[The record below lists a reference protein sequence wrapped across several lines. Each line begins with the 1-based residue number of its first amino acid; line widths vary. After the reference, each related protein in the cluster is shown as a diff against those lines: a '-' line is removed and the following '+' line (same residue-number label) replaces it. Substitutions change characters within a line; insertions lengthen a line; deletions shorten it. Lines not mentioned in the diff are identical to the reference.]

1 MQQHFGYSVYYH
13 CRHRGVILIFPI
25 SYMTLEQT
33 EKSIRIHCM
42 SVQIKL
48 KQKTNKERKK
58 NTAENTVRTIQIY
71 RSNIRQGKALAT
83 FVQMDTPSPNAT
95 VQHCL
100 SLTSFVRSSPSQAFT
115 INGIVACVVNAI
127 LAITATIVNALVI
140 LTFWKS
146 PNLRT
151 KAPFFLIMVLSLT
164 DFAVGVLVHP
174 MFIVMMIRQLTGRGD
189 CISKTIYLAATTLFP
204 GLSGAT
210 LTVINVERY
219 LAIAHPFFYQRR
231 VTKENL
237 LVATLLSW
245 SSWIPII
252 VTAFF
257 NTKLENKLVIFYVTA
272 MCLLT
277 TLVYL
282 RIYLIARQKRRLA
295 PKPLTAT
302 TECCLQVK
310 CSTVGLDSE
319 PARNA
324 ADKREKLTEFIKDVK
339 LAKTFVLIVV
349 CSQVCYFPSVVYH
362 VYLYLNKGAAVT
374 MPLMIAGAWVL
385 TFITINSTLNSLIFF
400 WKNSQLRNEM
410 LRIVRCG

>member
-1 MQQHFGYSVYYH
+1 MKKKRKPQ
-13 CRHRGVILIFPI
+13 LK
-25 SYMTLEQT
+25 TLCVQFRD
-33 EKSIRIHCM
+33 IR
-42 SVQIKL
+42 SDV
-48 KQKTNKERKK
+48 
-58 NTAENTVRTIQIY
+58 
-71 RSNIRQGKALAT
+71 RQGKALAPI
-83 FVQMDTPSPNAT
+83 VQMDTHSPNAT

-127 LAITATIVNALVI
+127 LAITATSVNASVI

-151 KAPFFLIMVLSLT
+151 KVPFFLIMVLSLT

-204 GLSGAT
+204 GLSAAT
-210 LTVINVERY
+210 LAVINVERY

-231 VTKENL
+231 VTKQNL

-245 SSWIPII
+245 SSWMPII

-257 NTKLENKLVIFYVTA
+257 NTKLENKLMIVYVIA

-277 TLVYL
+277 ILVYL
-282 RIYLIARQKRRLA
+282 RIYLIARQKRRLD
-295 PKPLTAT
+295 PKPLTAR
-302 TECCLQVK
+302 TECYLQV
-310 CSTVGLDSE
+310 STVGLDSE

-324 ADKREKLTEFIKDVK
+324 ANKREKLTEFIKDVK

-349 CSQVCYFPSVVYH
+349 CSQVCYFPTAVYH

-374 MPLMIAGAWVL
+374 VPLMITGAWVL
-385 TFITINSTLNSLIFF
+385 TFTTINSTLNSLIFF